1 MSGDKP
7 PFVGREPVEEAQTGR
22 DFHGRRDGRQGL
34 FTMDIGMRLG
44 HA

>member
-22 DFHGRRDGRQGL
+22 YSAVGLMVDRDFPRGIL
-34 FTMDIGMRLG
+34 E
-44 HA
+44 